1 MEAIISSVLYF
12 ILGLVLRKSCD
23 MTDFS
28 RTENIVLTLVF
39 SAITVVG
46 ACGNFIV
53 LTSISC
59 CKSARKIQGN
69 IFIVS
74 LALADFLSCT
84 LCGPYYIRSLHVSEF
99 FKSKSTQSWLCSA
112 ILVVAYLLSI
122 ESILSLTLMSLD
134 RFFAVRLPF
143 WYQKTVT
150 RKTCIIFTLGS
161 WVYSFAAV
169 FPAVVTSSWISY
181 ENRPGSPCGF
191 QWTKANS
198 FYIGLAILLSFVL
211 PTIIVSVTNSY
222 VFKTA
227 RDQNRKLEAVRKVNE
242 KLEDVFAK
250 QVGRHSHGRLH
261 DISNNYQ
268 KSPGSDSELRNSVCV
283 GGNDLMLSP
292 TNGSG
297 ICCFGQ
303 DRRSKKPVRDDINTD
318 TANSCISFKPR
329 VQLPVRSSQ
338 ERRFMVPEPPSS
350 NRQHH
355 QHISIKAISTR
366 KLSLNNIDDLKS
378 SAEDSVHSDGKTL
391 DFRLQSHTFSLSEN
405 NLQELCKGAQKSK
418 RGKHVRTQRQYYEFK
433 RRTSAKTEMR
443 LAFSTLSIALCFLVT
458 WFPFVVTRVLR
469 STLGFHVSDKVLNGF
484 NVFALMS
491 SLCNPYI
498 ILFSRRN
505 IFIGFKSILR
515 RTKKHFC
522 KDKVIHQL

>member
-1 MEAIISSVLYF
+1 
-12 ILGLVLRKSCD
+12 

-53 LTSISC
+53 LTSIC
-59 CKSARKIQGN
+59 CRKSARKIQGN

-84 LCGPYYIRSLHVSEF
+84 LCGPYYIRSFHVSEF

-112 ILVVAYLLSI
+112 ILVVVYLLSI

-150 RKTCIIFTLGS
+150 RKICIIFMLGS

-227 RDQNRKLEAVRKVNE
+227 RDQNRKVKAVRKVNE
-242 KLEDVFAK
+242 KLEDVSAK
-250 QVGRHSHGRLH
+250 HVGRNSHGRLRET
-261 DISNNYQ
+261 SNNHRETL
-268 KSPGSDSELRNSVCV
+268 GSDSKLKNSACI
-283 GGNDLMLSP
+283 GGNDLMPSP
-292 TNGSG
+292 NNGSC

-303 DRRSKKPVRDDINTD
+303 DSRSKKPVRDDINMD
-318 TANSCISFKPR
+318 TASSSISFKPR
-329 VQLPVRSSQ
+329 YQLPDRCSHK
-338 ERRFMVPEPPSS
+338 RRFVVSKPPSS
-350 NRQHH
+350 NRQDH
-355 QHISIKAISTR
+355 QHISIQVVSTR
-366 KLSLNNIDDLKS
+366 NLSLNNINDFKS
-378 SAEDSVHSDGKTL
+378 SIEDSVHRDGKSL
-391 DFRLQSHTFSLSEN
+391 NFRLQSHTFSLSEN
-405 NLQELCKGAQKSK
+405 NLQELCKGAHEST
-418 RGKHVRTQRQYYEFK
+418 RGKHMRIQRQCYEIK
-433 RRTSAKTEMR
+433 RSTSARTEMR

-458 WFPFVVTRVLR
+458 WFPFVITRVLR

-515 RTKKHFC
+515 KMKETLLQR
-522 KDKVIHQL
+522 